1 MGLVRLPGT
10 TKIYKVDW
18 DHFRPQNFYMYE
30 GPVVAFMTQGQKG
43 PWSDPEDVACFNCF
57 CFETV
62 TNSYVLCT
70 RGNISETV
78 KLESS
83 LQ

>member
-1 MGLVRLPGT
+1 MCLHVNWKGTYWAMGLVRLPGT

-43 PWSDPEDVACFNCF
+43 P
-57 CFETV
+57 
-62 TNSYVLCT
+62 
-70 RGNISETV
+70 
-78 KLESS
+78 
-83 LQ
+83 